1 MKNIEW
7 CDLTINAVVGCPRG
21 CPYCYAKK
29 INDRFH
35 FVEDFSKPNIFLE
48 RLRQIDKIKN
58 KRIFMNSMSDI
69 AYWDDYTIDTVVFYM
84 KANPSNEYY
93 FLTKKVD
100 ALENVSRRPYPNT
113 NFKTFNSSNVFVGI
127 TITTQEEYMNYI
139 LRMGGVRFKII
150 NIEPILEP
158 IDLFDFYCKELI
170 NKIEAMI
177 KYQKEIFE
185 KKMEGVKKIILGA
198 ETGNRKEKVI
208 PKKEWI
214 ENIIRFCNEYNIE
227 LFLKDN
233 IKKYL

>member
-35 FVEDFSKPNIFLE
+35 FIEDFSKPKIFLE
-48 RLRQIDKIKN
+48 RLKQINKIKN

-69 AYWDDYTIDTVVFYM
+69 AYWDNDTIKTVFNTIIE
-84 KANPSNEYY
+84 NPKNEYY
-93 FLTKKVD
+93 FLTKNNDFEKVIFR
-100 ALENVSRRPYPNT
+100 LGLSHFMFENI
-113 NFKTFNSSNVFVGI
+113 FIGL
-127 TITTQEEYMNYI
+127 TITTQEELEVYI
-139 LRMGGVRFKII
+139 NSINDYRLI

-158 IDLFDFYCKELI
+158 IDLYCISKKSI
-170 NKIEAMI
+170 FKIRGI
-177 KYQKEIFE
+177 
-185 KKMEGVKKIILGA
+185 KKIILGA
-198 ETGNRKEKVI
+198 ETGNRKDKVI
-208 PKKEWI
+208 PQKEWI
-214 ENIIRFCNEYNIE
+214 ENIIRFCNEYNIK

>member
-7 CDLTINAVVGCPRG
+7 CDITINPVVGCPRG

-35 FVEDFSKPNIFLE
+35 FVEDFSKPKAFLE
-48 RLRQIDKIKN
+48 RLEQINKIKN
-58 KRIFMNSMSDI
+58 KKIFMNSMSDI

-93 FLTKKVD
+93 FLTKKVN

-113 NFKTFNSSNVFVGI
+113 NFKTFNNFNVFVGI
-127 TITTQEEYMNYI
+127 TITTKEDYMNYV
-139 LRMGGVRFKII
+139 RSVGGVRFKII
-150 NIEPILEP
+150 NIEPILEY
-158 IDLFDFYCKELI
+158 IDLF
-170 NKIEAMI
+170 
-177 KYQKEIFE
+177 KYALPCSAR
-185 KKMEGVKKIILGA
+185 KIILGA

-208 PKKEWI
+208 PQKEWI
-214 ENIIRFCNEYNIE
+214 ENIIKFCKEYNIE
-227 LFLKDN
+227 LFLKEN

>member
-7 CDLTINAVVGCPRG
+7 CDITINPVVGCPRG

-35 FVEDFSKPNIFLE
+35 FVEDFSKPQTFLE
-48 RLRQIDKIKN
+48 RLEQINKIKN
-58 KRIFMNSMSDI
+58 KKIFMNSMSDI

-93 FLTKKVD
+93 FLTKKVN

-113 NFKTFNSSNVFVGI
+113 NFKTFNNFNVFVGI
-127 TITTQEEYMNYI
+127 TITTKEDYMNYV
-139 LRMGGVRFKII
+139 RSVGGVRFKII
-150 NIEPILEP
+150 NIEPILEY
-158 IDLFDFYCKELI
+158 IDLF
-170 NKIEAMI
+170 
-177 KYQKEIFE
+177 KYALPCSAR
-185 KKMEGVKKIILGA
+185 KIILGA

-208 PKKEWI
+208 PQKEWI
-214 ENIIRFCNEYNIE
+214 ENIIKFCKEYNIE
-227 LFLKDN
+227 LFLKEN